1 MVPFLPHISRVSVLH
16 TYVCFD
22 EFFSPVKSHIKM
34 TEIIYTTTTYIC
46 RLFLATDKIFFKM
59 GKKVFQYLHI
69 FIHNACI
76 LKIDTR
82 LGPKPGARPGLR
94 LGLRPGIRP
103 GLRPDSKARHKA
115 GHKVYILGT
124 QFDHKMTLK
133 AFLCIWLRIFNI
145 EVWEV
150 LRVTHLTSRPSS
162 SSLSTQRIWV
172 CVHMHNGLD
181 YQK

>member
-1 MVPFLPHISRVSVLH
+1 MVPFLPHISRVSVYYIRR
-16 TYVCFD
+16 YVCFD

-46 RLFLATDKIFFKM
+46 RLFLAADKIFFKM

-82 LGPKPGARPGLR
+82 LGLRPGLRLGARPGLR
-94 LGLRPGIRP
+94 PGARPGFKARSKA
-103 GLRPDSKARHKA
+103 GLKAGRKARHKA
-115 GHKVYILGT
+115 GNKVYILGT

-133 AFLCIWLRIFNI
+133 AFLCI
-145 EVWEV
+145 
-150 LRVTHLTSRPSS
+150 
-162 SSLSTQRIWV
+162 
-172 CVHMHNGLD
+172 
-181 YQK
+181 